1 MRYLF
6 LFLVVI
12 GAVFVWR
19 RWLSR
24 SSGNDDPVGPKEGAS
39 GTMVQCRVCGIYL
52 PEEESLTAGQ
62 FHYCSAAHRDQD
74 MQRQS

>member
-6 LFLVVI
+6 LLLVVV
-12 GAVFVWR
+12 GAVMVWR

-24 SSGNDDPVGPKEGAS
+24 SSRHGDSVGPKEGVS

-52 PEEESLTAGQ
+52 PEEESLTADQ
-62 FHYCSAAHRDQD
+62 FHYCSIAHREQD
-74 MQRQS
+74 TQRQP